1 MFNIVDS
8 VIHKLQIALHAFSV
22 SFWTVKEPKFFL
34 ATISINIS
42 PVNIMKHRIT
52 ISQLLR
58 FKCVI

>member
-34 ATISINIS
+34 ATNSINVS
-42 PVNIMKHRIT
+42 PVSIMK
-52 ISQLLR
+52 
-58 FKCVI
+58 